1 MQIVSTPNNKRKQ
14 DALEDLMLHKA
25 ELKQQIWAQQN
36 HISISTKK
44 LMSPTVFVNFV
55 LGSIGKKVNVYDGIT
70 YGLKMVK
77 TIRDLFKK
85 K

>member
-1 MQIVSTPNNKRKQ
+1 MQIVSTPHNKRKQ

-44 LMSPTVFVNFV
+44 LMSPTVFLNFV
-55 LGSIGKKVNVYDGIT
+55 LASIGKKVNVYDGVSS
-70 YGLKMVK
+70 GLKMIK
-77 TIRDLFKK
+77 IIRDLFKR
-85 K
+85 